1 MTAPNPNK
9 PEPNKKCD
17 PPIDFLPKKQ
27 ESSWLGPNQA
37 SKYRLRLTFAKKA
50 QIKYISHL
58 DLALAWERAL
68 RRAEIPLAY
77 SQGFNPRPK
86 MQIVSGLPVGT
97 TGRAEIMDII
107 ITRPVPI
114 DQTLTRIQTA
124 LPAGIELHTLEEI
137 PLKSPT
143 LQHLL
148 RQAEY
153 AVTVETDLSSKE
165 LAGRIETLL
174 AADKIIQVRQR
185 KGRAEEFD
193 LRPWLHEL
201 RLESLANGQAHLHMC
216 LTAGQFGNLRP
227 ADVLKA
233 LELSD
238 NWAEIERTRL
248 IFENDVY

>member
-1 MTAPNPNK
+1 MT
-9 PEPNKKCD
+9 D
-17 PPIDFLPKKQ
+17 
-27 ESSWLGPNQA
+27 PNQA
-37 SKYRLRLTFAKKA
+37 PKYRLRLTFAKKA

-68 RRAEIPLAY
+68 RRAKIPLAY

-86 MQIVSGLPVGT
+86 MQIASSLPVGT

-107 ITRPVPI
+107 ITRPVSI
-114 DQTLTRIQTA
+114 EQTLARIKAA
-124 LPAGIELHTLEEI
+124 LPAGLELHSLEAI

-153 AVTVETDLSSKE
+153 AVTVETELSTEE
-165 LAGRIETLL
+165 LTRRIEALL
-174 AADKIIQVRQR
+174 TAEKIIQTRQR
-185 KGRAEEFD
+185 KGQQEEFD

-201 RLESLANGQAHLHMC
+201 RLESVANGEAHLHMR

-248 IFENDVY
+248 IFESNVTE

>member
-1 MTAPNPNK
+1 MT
-9 PEPNKKCD
+9 D
-17 PPIDFLPKKQ
+17 PSQTP
-27 ESSWLGPNQA
+27 
-37 SKYRLRLTFAKKA
+37 KYRLRLTFAKKA

-86 MQIVSGLPVGT
+86 MQIAFSLPVGA

-107 ITRPVPI
+107 ITRPVSI
-114 DQTLTRIQTA
+114 EQTLARIKAA
-124 LPAGIELHTLEEI
+124 LPAGIELHSLAEI
-137 PLKSPT
+137 PLKSST

-153 AVTVETDLSSKE
+153 AVTVETDLSSEE
-165 LAGRIETLL
+165 LARRIEALL

-185 KGRAEEFD
+185 KGREEEFD

-201 RLESLANGQAHLHMC
+201 SLESLANGQAHLRMR

-238 NWAEIERTRL
+238 NWTEIERTHL
-248 IFENDVY
+248 IFESDV